1 MPSMK
6 EIRAQEAAEKQAKTV
21 YDGSDATHDVVIN
34 DDPPTELEVLRAEK
48 ARLEAELVE
57 ARKPRSGLG
66 LQDVRILG
74 SVQVMGDGHWY
85 PVTVMR
91 DSDIERENFI
101 NRCDDLTLA
110 PRMTRLEPGVE
121 APALYPWPNVPDIDP
136 EVAKFRGPTRDV
148 ESGGA
153 W

>member
-1 MPSMK
+1 MMPSMK
-6 EIRAQEAAEKQAKTV
+6 EIRAQEAAER
-21 YDGSDATHDVVIN
+21 GDVVQE
-34 DDPPTELEVLRAEK
+34 THSVVASELEALRAEK
-48 ARLEAELVE
+48 AALEAELAE
-57 ARKPRSGLG
+57 ARKPRTGLD
-66 LQDVRILG
+66 LRDVRILG

-121 APALYPWPNVPDIDP
+121 APTLYPWPNVPDIDP

>member
-6 EIRAQEAAEKQAKTV
+6 ELRAQEAAERGDVAMINL
-21 YDGSDATHDVVIN
+21 GPDAEIE
-34 DDPPTELEVLRAEK
+34 ELKAEK
-48 ARLEAELVE
+48 ARLEAELEE
-57 ARKPRSGLG
+57 ARKPTDGKSIR
-66 LQDVRILG
+66 DVRILG
-74 SVQVMGDGHWY
+74 SVQVMGDGRWY
-85 PVTVMR
+85 PVIVMR
-91 DSDIERENFI
+91 DSEVERENFI

-121 APALYPWPNVPDIDP
+121 APQLYPWPNVPDIDP